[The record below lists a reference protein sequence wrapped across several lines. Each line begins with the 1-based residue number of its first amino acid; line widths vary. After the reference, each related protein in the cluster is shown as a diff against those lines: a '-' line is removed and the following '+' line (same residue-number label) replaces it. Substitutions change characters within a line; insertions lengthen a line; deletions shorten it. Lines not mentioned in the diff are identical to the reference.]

1 MERFTEIQQIN
12 STIMFGSLT
21 NEQLDS
27 IISAVKFARAGLAKQ
42 NKNAMPVGSEVQ
54 FTSSRTGQTWIG
66 VVKKVNRKN
75 MVVQVGSRLWNV
87 PANMVKAYA
96 G

>member
-1 MERFTEIQQIN
+1 MLSIQDVN
-12 STIMFGSLT
+12 RSIMFGDFT

-27 IISAVKFARAGLAKQ
+27 VISAIKFARGQLARQ
-42 NKNAMPVGSEVQ
+42 NKNAMPVGSTVQ
-54 FTSSRTGQTWIG
+54 FTSNRDGQTWIG
-66 VVKKVNRKN
+66 LVKKINRKN

-87 PANMVKAYA
+87 PANMVQPYA